1 MDKRAVQKELNTLAC
16 IPIGLIGYRTTI
28 ELMNDAYVT
37 GKLIDAD
44 AMMNIELMNAE
55 YVDGNGHTTF
65 LKNFHVRGRK
75 IRNVQIP
82 DEVDVMKLIR
92 SVVVKK
98 PVSKKPMS
106 IREKII
112 RKRDIQTLKRYH
124 RNLEQSSQSGSSTST
139 ASIAPD
145 NKSTASKE

>member
-1 MDKRAVQKELNTLAC
+1 MWINTIYSYIWYCRQVAVHVPILVYKPFISTLIFLFNQNRNKFNFVKKITNIAMDKRAVQKELNTLAC

-82 DEVDVMKLIR
+82 DE
-92 SVVVKK
+92 
-98 PVSKKPMS
+98 
-106 IREKII
+106 KI
-112 RKRDIQTLKRYH
+112 
-124 RNLEQSSQSGSSTST
+124 
-139 ASIAPD
+139 
-145 NKSTASKE
+145 